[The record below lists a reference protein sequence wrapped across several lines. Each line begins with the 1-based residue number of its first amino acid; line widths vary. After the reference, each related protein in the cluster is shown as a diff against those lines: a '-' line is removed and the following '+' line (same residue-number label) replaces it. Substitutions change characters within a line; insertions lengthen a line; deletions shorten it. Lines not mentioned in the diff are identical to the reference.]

1 MHKPTASSIAE
12 STKYSGSH
20 QIEHD
25 KNLLH
30 YTIIMLKQQ
39 IQWKYVFKWYRLRVF
54 EQTPDILKKEKEK
67 RKEFP
72 SPNHLILKLQ
82 EEKSEHSVT

>member
-1 MHKPTASSIAE
+1 
-12 STKYSGSH
+12 
-20 QIEHD
+20 
-25 KNLLH
+25 
-30 YTIIMLKQQ
+30 
-39 IQWKYVFKWYRLRVF
+39 VF

-82 EEKSEHSVT
+82 EEKSEHFVT